1 MIDFWKKIE
10 KVNMIMMLVYN
21 ALVHTHRTTHTT
33 YLTISS
39 YIGNYLN
46 IIKHFTF
53 LDHNKHFLTFFLILF
68 IFLKY
73 LLLKY
78 DKKQEH

>member
-1 MIDFWKKIE
+1 MIDFGKKIE
-10 KVNMIMMLVYN
+10 KVNVIIMLVYN

-33 YLTISS
+33 YLTISP

-68 IFLKY
+68 IF
-73 LLLKY
+73 
-78 DKKQEH
+78 

>member
-1 MIDFWKKIE
+1 
-10 KVNMIMMLVYN
+10 MLVYN
-21 ALVHTHRTTHTT
+21 ALVHTHRTTHTI

-39 YIGNYLN
+39 NIGNYLN

-68 IFLKY
+68 IFL
-73 LLLKY
+73 
-78 DKKQEH
+78 EIFVVEI

>member
-1 MIDFWKKIE
+1 
-10 KVNMIMMLVYN
+10 MLVYN
-21 ALVHTHRTTHTT
+21 ALVHTHRTTHTI

-68 IFLKY
+68 ICLKY

>member
-1 MIDFWKKIE
+1 MIDFGKKIE
-10 KVNMIMMLVYN
+10 KVNVIMMLVYN

>member
-21 ALVHTHRTTHTT
+21 ALVQTHRTTHTT

>member
-1 MIDFWKKIE
+1 MIDFGKKIE
-10 KVNMIMMLVYN
+10 KVNVIMMLVYN

-68 IFLKY
+68 IFF
-73 LLLKY
+73 
-78 DKKQEH
+78 

>member
-1 MIDFWKKIE
+1 
-10 KVNMIMMLVYN
+10 MLVYN

-46 IIKHFTF
+46 IIKHLTF

>member
-1 MIDFWKKIE
+1 
-10 KVNMIMMLVYN
+10 MLVYN
-21 ALVHTHRTTHTT
+21 ALVHTHRTTHTI
-33 YLTISS
+33 YLTIYS

>member
-1 MIDFWKKIE
+1 MIDFGKNFE
-10 KVNMIMMLVYN
+10 KVNMIMMLVYI
-21 ALVHTHRTTHTT
+21 ALVHTHRTTHTI

-53 LDHNKHFLTFFLILF
+53 LDHNKHLLTFFLILF

>member
-1 MIDFWKKIE
+1 MIDFGKKIE
-10 KVNMIMMLVYN
+10 KVNVIMMLVYN
-21 ALVHTHRTTHTT
+21 ALVQTHRTTHTT

>member
-1 MIDFWKKIE
+1 
-10 KVNMIMMLVYN
+10 MLVYN
-21 ALVHTHRTTHTT
+21 ALVHTHRTTHTI

-53 LDHNKHFLTFFLILF
+53 LDHKHFLTFFLILF

>member
-1 MIDFWKKIE
+1 MIDFGKKIE
-10 KVNMIMMLVYN
+10 KVNVIMMLVYN

-68 IFLKY
+68 IFVKY

>member
-1 MIDFWKKIE
+1 
-10 KVNMIMMLVYN
+10 MLVYH
-21 ALVHTHRTTHTT
+21 ALVQTHRTTHTI

>member
-1 MIDFWKKIE
+1 
-10 KVNMIMMLVYN
+10 MLVYN
-21 ALVHTHRTTHTT
+21 ALVHTHTTTHTI

>member
-1 MIDFWKKIE
+1 
-10 KVNMIMMLVYN
+10 MLVYN
-21 ALVHTHRTTHTT
+21 ALVHTHRTTHTI

-46 IIKHFTF
+46 IIKHFKF

-68 IFLKY
+68 IFF
-73 LLLKY
+73 
-78 DKKQEH
+78 EIFVVEI

>member
-1 MIDFWKKIE
+1 MIDFGKKIE
-10 KVNMIMMLVYN
+10 KVNVIMMLVYN

-53 LDHNKHFLTFFLILF
+53 LDHNKHLLTFFLILF

>member
-1 MIDFWKKIE
+1 
-10 KVNMIMMLVYN
+10 MLVYN
-21 ALVHTHRTTHTT
+21 ALVHTHRTTHTI

-39 YIGNYLN
+39 YIGNYFFN